1 MVNLHVLVVMIVPD
15 PARADATMRRAF
27 VGERMYLWY
36 AKLLQWPAA
45 WMSQAGS
52 PAAAASVA
60 APILRLWPLYC
71 AACSGV
77 GPVASRRSRRI

>member
-36 AKLLQWPAA
+36 AKLLQ
-45 WMSQAGS
+45 
-52 PAAAASVA
+52 
-60 APILRLWPLYC
+60 
-71 AACSGV
+71 
-77 GPVASRRSRRI
+77 